1 MFMETAAGAVVRSKR
16 TRKYRSPEERCR
28 IVEETFAS
36 GVSVATVARE
46 YGLNANLLFHWRKLY
61 QAGVLRPTEDVVEA
75 QRMLRVTVSEE
86 DRREAPGTVPASV
99 REAAGCERSEPVSLG
114 SIELTVAKVKVRI
127 AGAVDAVALRVVL
140 ECLLG

>member
-1 MFMETAAGAVVRSKR
+1 METAAVAVVRSTR

-61 QAGVLRPTEDVVEA
+61 QAGALRRTDDVADV
-75 QRMLRVTVSEE
+75 QRMLPVTVSEE
-86 DRREAPGTVPASV
+86 EPCEAPGTVTASV
-99 REAAGCERSEPVSLG
+99 QEVAGCKRSETVSLG
-114 SIELTVAKVKVRI
+114 SIELTVAKAKVRI
-127 AGAVDAVALRVVL
+127 AGTVDAVALRVVL